1 MGEACISGHKSA
13 IVDRLTGMLGET
25 VLPSDALAVAQ
36 AIPPGPIGGDRHR
49 ALMPEACITGLKQ
62 YMESLMGTAG
72 PSVLTE
78 EQQARI
84 SASQHANSV
93 RVTGIQTDRRWEV
106 WGPVAKGI
114 GLSKNG
120 GIRFT
125 VDSKLRGFYTD
136 KVMSYPQLIVWA
148 VEMRRM
154 MDVSSVPEG
163 VIRRLKETWVA
174 QQTLGDFEE
183 AITYW
188 RKQLQKSL
196 QSQNR
201 MATEGGNHFRGEPGT
216 CNVLYTVDTE
226 IQVGFRWDSDG
237 IQMRFSHSQNVIDE
251 RRIHTE

>member
-1 MGEACISGHKSA
+1 MMANTTIPCGTIGGDRQRALVAEACISG
-13 IVDRLTGMLGET
+13 
-25 VLPSDALAVAQ
+25 Q
-36 AIPPGPIGGDRHR
+36 Q
-49 ALMPEACITGLKQ
+49 Q

-78 EQQARI
+78 EQQATI
-84 SASQHANSV
+84 NAAQHSNTV
-93 RVTGIQTDRRWEV
+93 RATVIKTDRRWEV

-120 GIRFT
+120 GMRFT

-154 MDVSSVPEG
+154 MGIRVPEG
-163 VIRRLKETWVA
+163 IIGRLEETWVA
-174 QQTLGDFEE
+174 HQTRGDFEE

-201 MATEGGNHFRGEPGT
+201 MATEGWKSLQRRTGN
-216 CNVLYTVDTE
+216 L
-226 IQVGFRWDSDG
+226 
-237 IQMRFSHSQNVIDE
+237 
-251 RRIHTE
+251 